1 MEESLRKQILRR
13 HEALR
18 NERAPWL
25 KHWQDVSKL
34 VLPASGRFISSERKP
49 AEFNRIYDNTAT
61 RAMRTLAAGLM
72 SGMTSPARPWFK
84 LATPDPELMK
94 YHPVKVWLDEV
105 AKIIH
110 AIFHGSNTYRAL
122 HTLYE
127 ELAVYGTAASVIE
140 IDYHNIIHHHPLT
153 AGEYCI
159 ATNFRGEVDTLYR
172 EFDKTVAEVVREFG
186 YNNVSQAVR
195 TMYDNGGL
203 DNWITLIHAIEPRD
217 VRNPGKTAKQMPWR
231 SVYLEK
237 SAPEGQIL
245 RESGYP
251 RFPALCPRWSISG
264 GHIYGTSPGMEALG
278 DIKQL
283 QHQQLRKATAIDYL
297 TNPPLQ
303 VPTSMKNQDDAML
316 PGGIVYNDAGTPITP
331 LWQVQLDL
339 QHLAADMQEVRGRI
353 QNAYYADLFL
363 MISTQDTRMTATEV
377 AERHEEKMLMIG
389 PVLERLQNEL
399 LKPMIDITFDAVMQG
414 GILPP
419 PPPELQGME
428 LSVQLV
434 SILAQA
440 QQAIATNSID
450 RYTNAVMNIAQAKPE
465 VLDRLDADHWIDIYG
480 DALGIDPLLIVPQD
494 KADEIRQARAQQQ
507 AQAEQQAQ
515 MAQMADAAQ
524 KLGNTPTG
532 GGSVL
537 DNLTGYGNA

>member
-1 MEESLRKQILRR
+1 MEQTLRQQILRR

-25 KHWQDVSKL
+25 AHWQELSKL
-34 VLPASGRFISSERKP
+34 ILPASGRFMAGEHKP
-49 AEFNRIYDNTAT
+49 AQFNAIYDNTAT

-94 YHPVKVWLDEV
+94 HHPVKVWLDEV
-105 AKIIH
+105 TKIIH
-110 AIFHGSNTYRAL
+110 TIFHSGNTYDAL
-122 HTLYE
+122 HIIYE

-140 IDYHNIIHHHPLT
+140 TDYHNIIRHYPLT
-153 AGEYCI
+153 AGEYSI

-172 EFDKTVAEVVREFG
+172 EFDKTVAEVVRAFG
-186 YNNVSQAVR
+186 YDNVSQAVR

-203 DNWITLIHAIEPRD
+203 DQRITLVHAIEPRD
-217 VRNPGKTAKQMPWR
+217 VRSRGKTAKQMPWR

-237 SAPEGQIL
+237 NAPEGHIL

-251 RFPALCPRWSISG
+251 RFPAVCPRWGVSG
-264 GHIYGTSPGMEALG
+264 GNIYGTSPGMEALG

-283 QHQQLRKATAIDYL
+283 QHQQLRKATAIDYM

-303 VPTSMKNQDDAML
+303 VPTTMKNYDDAML
-316 PGGIVYNDAGTPITP
+316 PGGIVYNDGGTPITP

-339 QHLAADMQEVRGRI
+339 QHLAADMQEVRSRI
-353 QNAYYADLFL
+353 QNAHYADLFL
-363 MISTQDTRMTATEV
+363 MISQQDTRMTATEV
-377 AERHEEKMLMIG
+377 AERHEEKMLMLG
-389 PVLERLQNEL
+389 PVLERLKTEL
-399 LKPMIDITFDAVMQG
+399 LTPLIDTTFDAAMQG

-419 PPPELQGME
+419 PPQELQGME
-428 LSVQLV
+428 LEVKLV

-450 RYTNAVMNIAQAKPE
+450 RLTSAIAGMAQVKPE
-465 VLDRLDADHWIDIYG
+465 VLDRLDADRWIDLYG
-480 DALGIDPLLIVPQD
+480 DSLGTDPLLIVPQD

-524 KLGNTPTG
+524 KLGNTPAG

>member
-1 MEESLRKQILRR
+1 METLRQQILRR
-13 HEALR
+13 HEALC

-25 KHWQDVSKL
+25 AHWQELSKL
-34 VLPASGRFISSERKP
+34 ILPASGRFMAGEHKP
-49 AEFNRIYDNTAT
+49 AQFNAIYDNTAT

-84 LATPDPELMK
+84 LATPDPEMMK

-110 AIFHGSNTYRAL
+110 TIFHTSNTYRAL

-140 IDYHNIIHHHPLT
+140 IDYHTIIHHHPLT
-153 AGEYCI
+153 AGEYSI
-159 ATNFRGEVDTLYR
+159 ATNFRGEVDALYR

-195 TMYDNGGL
+195 TLYDNGGL
-203 DNWITLIHAIEPRD
+203 DQRITLIHAIEPRE
-217 VRNPGKTAKQMPWR
+217 VRSRGKTAKHMPWR

-237 SAPEGQIL
+237 NALEGHVL

-251 RFPALCPRWSISG
+251 RFPAVCPRWGVAG
-264 GHIYGTSPGMEALG
+264 GNIYGTSPGMEALG
-278 DIKQL
+278 DIRQL

-303 VPTSMKNQDDAML
+303 VPTTMKNYDDVLL
-316 PGGIVYNDAGTPITP
+316 PGGIVYNDGGTPITP

-353 QNAYYADLFL
+353 NNAFYADLFL
-363 MISTQDTRMTATEV
+363 MITNQDTRMTATEV

-399 LKPMIDITFDAVMQG
+399 LNPMIDIVFDAAMQG

-419 PPPELQGME
+419 PPQELQGAE

-450 RYTNAVMNIAQAKPE
+450 RFTNAVASVAQYKPD
-465 VLDRLDADHWIDIYG
+465 VLDRLDADQWVDIYG
-480 DALGIDPLLIVPQD
+480 NALGIDPMLIVPQD
-494 KADEIRQARAQQQ
+494 KTDEARQAR
-507 AQAEQQAQ
+507 AEQQAQ
-515 MAQMADAAQ
+515 AQQQEQMTQMADAAQ
-524 KLGNTPTG
+524 KLGNTPAD

-537 DNLTGYGNA
+537 NNLMGYGNA

>member
-1 MEESLRKQILRR
+1 METLRQQILRR

-25 KHWQDVSKL
+25 AHWQELSKL
-34 VLPASGRFISSERKP
+34 ILPASGRFMADGHKP
-49 AEFNRIYDNTAT
+49 AQFNAIYDNTAT

-84 LATPDPELMK
+84 LATPDPEMMK

-110 AIFHGSNTYRAL
+110 TIFHTSNTYRAL

-140 IDYHNIIHHHPLT
+140 IDYHTIIHHHPLT
-153 AGEYCI
+153 AGEYSI

-203 DNWITLIHAIEPRD
+203 DNNITLIHAIEPRG
-217 VRNPGKTAKQMPWR
+217 VRSRGKTAKQMPWR

-237 SAPEGQIL
+237 NAPEGHVL

-251 RFPALCPRWSISG
+251 RFPAVCPRWGVAG
-264 GHIYGTSPGMEALG
+264 GNIYGTSPGMEALG
-278 DIKQL
+278 DIRQL

-303 VPTSMKNQDDAML
+303 VPTTMKNYDDALL
-316 PGGIVYNDAGTPITP
+316 PGGIVYNDGGTPITP

-353 QNAYYADLFL
+353 NNAFYADLFL
-363 MISTQDTRMTATEV
+363 MITNQDTRMTATEV
-377 AERHEEKMLMIG
+377 AERHEEKMLMIE

-399 LKPMIDITFDAVMQG
+399 LNPMIDIVFDAAMQG

-419 PPPELQGME
+419 PPQELQGAE

-450 RYTNAVMNIAQAKPE
+450 RFTNAVASVAQYKPD
-465 VLDRLDADHWIDIYG
+465 VLDRLDADQWVDIYG
-480 DALGIDPLLIVPQD
+480 NALGIDPMLIVPQD
-494 KADEIRQARAQQQ
+494 KADEARQAR
-507 AQAEQQAQ
+507 AEQQAQ
-515 MAQMADAAQ
+515 AQQQEQMTQMADAAQ
-524 KLGNTPTG
+524 KLGNTPAD

-537 DNLTGYGNA
+537 NNLMGYGNA

>member
-1 MEESLRKQILRR
+1 MKTLRQQILRR

-34 VLPASGRFISSERKP
+34 VLPASGRFISSDRTP
-49 AEFNRIYDNTAT
+49 AKFNDIYDNTAT

-110 AIFHGSNTYRAL
+110 TIFQRSNTYDAL
-122 HTLYE
+122 HILYE

-203 DNWITLIHAIEPRD
+203 DNWITLIHAIEPRE
-217 VRNPGKTAKQMPWR
+217 VRGRGKTAKQMPWR

-237 SAPEGQIL
+237 NAPEGQIL

-251 RFPALCPRWSISG
+251 RFPAVCPRWGVSG
-264 GHIYGTSPGMEALG
+264 GHIYGISPGMEALG

-297 TNPPLQ
+297 TRPPLQ
-303 VPTSMKNQDDAML
+303 VPTSMKNQDDALL
-316 PGGIVYNDAGTPITP
+316 PGGIVYHDAGTPITP

-353 QNAYYADLFL
+353 QNAFFSDLFL
-363 MISTQDTRMTATEV
+363 MISNQDIRMTATEV
-377 AERHEEKMLMIG
+377 AERHEEKMLMLG
-389 PVLERLQNEL
+389 PVLERQKTEL
-399 LKPMIDITFDAVMQG
+399 LTPLIDTTFDAVMQG

-419 PPPELQGME
+419 PPQELQGVE
-428 LSVQLV
+428 LSVRLV

-450 RYTNAVMNIAQAKPE
+450 RYTNAVMNMAQAKRE
-465 VLDRLDADHWIDIYG
+465 VLDRLDADHWVDIYG
-480 DALGIDPLLIVPQD
+480 DALGIDPLLIVPRD

-524 KLGNTPTG
+524 KLGNTPAG

>member
-1 MEESLRKQILRR
+1 MEQTLQQQILRR

-18 NERAPWL
+18 TERAPWL

-34 VLPASGRFISSERKP
+34 VMPASGRFISSDRTP
-49 AEFNRIYDNTAT
+49 AKFNDIYDNTAT
-61 RAMRTLAAGLM
+61 MAVHTLAAGLM

-84 LATPDPELMK
+84 LDTPDPELMK
-94 YHPVKVWLDEV
+94 HHPVKVWLDEV

-110 AIFHGSNTYRAL
+110 TIFQRGNTYDAL
-122 HTLYE
+122 HILYE

-140 IDYHNIIHHHPLT
+140 IDYHNIIHHYPLT

-186 YNNVSQAVR
+186 YDNVSQAVR

-237 SAPEGQIL
+237 NAPEGQIL

-251 RFPALCPRWSISG
+251 RFPALCPRWNISG
-264 GHIYGTSPGMEALG
+264 GHIYGTSPGMAALG

-353 QNAYYADLFL
+353 QSAFFRDVFL
-363 MISTQDTRMTATEV
+363 MISEQNTRMTATEV
-377 AERHEEKMLMIG
+377 AERHEEKMLMLG
-389 PVLERLQNEL
+389 PVLERQKTEL
-399 LKPMIDITFDAVMQG
+399 LTPLIDTTFDAVMQG

-428 LSVQLV
+428 LEVKFV

-440 QQAIATNSID
+440 QQAVATNSID
-450 RYTNAVMNIAQAKPE
+450 RLTNAIAGMAQVKPE
-465 VLDRLDADHWIDIYG
+465 VRDLLDADQWARTYSN
-480 DALGIDPLLIVPQD
+480 ALGTDPLLLLPQD
-494 KADEIRQARAQQQ
+494 KVDEIRQARAQQQ
-507 AQAEQQAQ
+507 ARAEQQAQ

-524 KLGNTPTG
+524 KLGNTPAG

>member
-1 MEESLRKQILRR
+1 MEQTLRQQILRR

-18 NERAPWL
+18 NERSPWL
-25 KHWQDVSKL
+25 THWQDLSKL
-34 VLPASGRFISSERKP
+34 VMPATGRFISSDRKP
-49 AEFNRIYDNTAT
+49 AKFNDIYDNTST

-84 LATPDPELMK
+84 LATPDPEMMK

-110 AIFHGSNTYRAL
+110 AIFHSSNTYRAL
-122 HTLYE
+122 HTMYE

-172 EFDKTVAEVVREFG
+172 EFDKTVAELVREFG
-186 YNNVSQAVR
+186 YNNVSQTVR

-203 DNWITLIHAIEPRD
+203 DNWITVVHAIEPRE
-217 VRNPGKTAKQMPWR
+217 VRGRGKTAKQMPWR

-237 SAPEGQIL
+237 NAPEGQIL

-251 RFPALCPRWSISG
+251 RFPAVCPRWGVSG

-278 DIKQL
+278 DIRQL
-283 QHQQLRKATAIDYL
+283 QHQQLRKATVIDYM

-303 VPTSMKNQDDAML
+303 VPSALKTHEADFL
-316 PGGIVYNDAGTPITP
+316 PGGIVYTDGTAPITSI
-331 LWQVQLDL
+331 WQPNLNLD
-339 QHLAADMQEVRGRI
+339 HLAADMQEVRGRI
-353 QNAYYADLFL
+353 NNAFYADLFL
-363 MISTQDTRMTATEV
+363 MISNQDTRMTATEV

-399 LKPMIDITFDAVMQG
+399 LNPMIDIVFDAAMQG

-419 PPPELQGME
+419 PPQELQGAE

-450 RYTNAVMNIAQAKPE
+450 RYTNAVMTMAQAKPE
-465 VLDRLDADHWIDIYG
+465 VLDRLDADQWIDIYG
-480 DALGIDPLLIVPQD
+480 NALGIDPMLIVPQE
-494 KADEIRQARAQQQ
+494 KADEARQARAEQQ
-507 AQAEQQAQ
+507 AQAEQQEQ

-524 KLGNTPTG
+524 KLGNTPAD

-537 DNLTGYGNA
+537 NNLMGYGNA

>member
-34 VLPASGRFISSERKP
+34 VMPASGRFISSDRKP
-49 AEFNRIYDNTAT
+49 AKFNDIYDNTAT

-72 SGMTSPARPWFK
+72 SGMTSPARPWVK

-110 AIFHGSNTYRAL
+110 TIFQRSNTYDAL
-122 HTLYE
+122 HILYE

-203 DNWITLIHAIEPRD
+203 DNWITLIHAIEPRE
-217 VRNPGKTAKQMPWR
+217 VRGRGKTAKQMPWR

-237 SAPEGQIL
+237 NAPEGQIL

-251 RFPALCPRWSISG
+251 RFPAVCPRWGVSG
-264 GHIYGTSPGMEALG
+264 GHIYGISPGMEALG

-297 TNPPLQ
+297 TRPPLQ
-303 VPTSMKNQDDAML
+303 VPTSMKNQ
-316 PGGIVYNDAGTPITP
+316 DAGTPITP

-353 QNAYYADLFL
+353 QNAFFSDLFL
-363 MISTQDTRMTATEV
+363 MISNQDIRMTATEV
-377 AERHEEKMLMIG
+377 AERHEEKMLMLG
-389 PVLERLQNEL
+389 PVLERQKTEL
-399 LKPMIDITFDAVMQG
+399 LTPLIDTTFDAVMQG

-419 PPPELQGME
+419 PPQELQGVE
-428 LSVQLV
+428 LSVRLV

-450 RYTNAVMNIAQAKPE
+450 RYTNAVMNMAQAKRE
-465 VLDRLDADHWIDIYG
+465 VLDRLDADHWVDIYG
-480 DALGIDPLLIVPQD
+480 DALGIDPLLIVPRD

-524 KLGNTPTG
+524 KLGNTPAG

>member
-1 MEESLRKQILRR
+1 MEQTLRQQILRR

-18 NERAPWL
+18 NERALWL
-25 KHWQDVSKL
+25 THWQDLSKL
-34 VLPASGRFISSERKP
+34 VLPASGRFMTGDRKP
-49 AEFNRIYDNTAT
+49 AQFNAIYDNTAT

-84 LATPDPELMK
+84 LATPDPEMMK

-110 AIFHGSNTYRAL
+110 TIFHTSNTYRAL

-140 IDYHNIIHHHPLT
+140 IDYHTIIHHHPLT
-153 AGEYCI
+153 AGEYSI

-195 TMYDNGGL
+195 TLYDNGGL
-203 DNWITLIHAIEPRD
+203 DNNITLIHAIEPRE
-217 VRNPGKTAKQMPWR
+217 VRSRGKTAKQMPWR

-237 SAPEGQIL
+237 NAPEGHVL

-251 RFPALCPRWSISG
+251 RFPAVCPRWGVAG
-264 GHIYGTSPGMEALG
+264 GNIYGTSPGMEALG
-278 DIKQL
+278 DIRQL

-303 VPTSMKNQDDAML
+303 VPTTMKNYDDALL
-316 PGGIVYNDAGTPITP
+316 PGGIVYNDGGTPITP

-353 QNAYYADLFL
+353 NNAFYADLFL
-363 MISTQDTRMTATEV
+363 MITNQDTRMTATEV

-399 LKPMIDITFDAVMQG
+399 LNPMIDIVFDAAMQG

-419 PPPELQGME
+419 PPQELQGAE

-450 RYTNAVMNIAQAKPE
+450 RFTNAVASVAQYKPD
-465 VLDRLDADHWIDIYG
+465 VLDRLDADQWVDIYG
-480 DALGIDPLLIVPQD
+480 NALGIDPMLIVPQD
-494 KADEIRQARAQQQ
+494 KADEARQAR
-507 AQAEQQAQ
+507 AEQQAQ
-515 MAQMADAAQ
+515 AQQQEQMTQMADAAQ
-524 KLGNTPTG
+524 KLGNTPAD

-537 DNLTGYGNA
+537 NNLMGYGNA